1 MSKLIFTLVTLGML
15 AGHFVIPAEFIT
27 AYSDKIIV
35 VLLTLMLFLVGID
48 IGKTGTMVENIK
60 KFGLKILLFPIGS
73 IFGTLIFSLAAV
85 LIFNMSAKDCLCI
98 SSGFG
103 WYTLAP
109 SILLKYSTEVAAISF
124 LHNVMREMIGLLLIP
139 IVAEKIGFIEAGSL
153 TGAAAM
159 DVCLPVIEKTT
170 SSTAAVYAFIMG
182 LAMSTAVPYL
192 VPIMMNL

>member
-1 MSKLIFTLVTLGML
+1 MSKLIFALVTAGML
-15 AGHFVIPAEFIT
+15 AGHFIIPAEFIT
-27 AYSDKIIV
+27 AYSDKIIL

-48 IGKTGTMVENIK
+48 IGKTGTMAQNIK
-60 KFGLKILLFPIGS
+60 KFGFKILLFPVGS
-73 IFGTLIFSLAAV
+73 ILGTLVFSLAGV
-85 LIFNMSAKDCLCI
+85 LIFQMSVKDCLCV

-109 SILLKYSTEVAAISF
+109 SLLLEYSTEVAAISF

-139 IVAEKIGFIEAGSL
+139 IVAARIGFIEAGSL

-170 SSTAAVYAFIMG
+170 SSTAAVYAFLMG
-182 LAMSTAVPYL
+182 LVMSSAVPYI
-192 VPIMMNL
+192 VPIMMSI